1 MPGASK
7 LAVLFLKCFCNAVSL
22 FYGHANQ
29 ARCCCAIF
37 DMFFPF
43 LAFLFSVRAYNLNF
57 FVVKFCQ
64 VTPAANGLFEIN
76 YGVVSFGELC
86 CTAL

>member
-1 MPGASK
+1 MQYLSFMVMQIK
-7 LAVLFLKCFCNAVSL
+7 LIVVVVLFSICSFH
-22 FYGHANQ
+22 FWH
-29 ARCCCAIF
+29 
-37 DMFFPF
+37 
-43 LAFLFSVRAYNLNF
+43 FLFSVRAYNLNF